1 MKTVPVAVIGVG
13 QPFHHLPALARLPQA
28 SLVGLCDIDE
38 ARLHEAARTYQV
50 SAVFTDYR
58 QMLDRITPQAV
69 FVLPSVLRTT
79 EVATYCLERGFHVFV
94 EKPPGISAAETRGL
108 ARLARARGIISMV
121 GFNRRFHP
129 LVTAARDRM
138 ARAGRP
144 SLIVS
149 AWYKPLLME
158 DMGKTFPSAVVERL
172 LSVTTIHSVDTLRF
186 LGGEVDE
193 ILSAAGRFYS
203 PYVDAVHALLRF
215 RHGGVGVLLSEY
227 HTTKVERLEIHA
239 EGLLVELSGSGA
251 PYREGRVFDG
261 GRWQPLVPPPGE
273 RTDPD
278 GFFEEDRHFIAC
290 VAAGT
295 PVMPQG
301 SDLEDA
307 VRTME
312 LAEAIAAAA
321 RSGWE
326 GPREGQVAAREKST
340 MTDAR

>member
-1 MKTVPVAVIGVG
+1 MTPVSVAVIGVG
-13 QPFHHLPALARLPQA
+13 QPFHHLPALARLSQV
-28 SLVGLCDIDE
+28 SLLGLCDIDE
-38 ARLHEAARTYQV
+38 ARLREAARTYHV
-50 SAVFTDYR
+50 NAVFTDYR
-58 QMLDRITPQAV
+58 QMLDRLTPQAV

-79 EVATYCLERGFHVFV
+79 EVATYCLERGVHVFI
-94 EKPPGISAAETRGL
+94 EKPPGISAADTREM
-108 ARLARARGIISMV
+108 ARLARARGAISMV

-138 ARAGRP
+138 AHAGRP

-158 DMGKTFPSAVVERL
+158 DMGKTFPPAVIERL

-215 RHGGVGVLLSEY
+215 RDGGVGVLLSEY
-227 HTTKVERLEIHA
+227 HTTKVERLEVHA
-239 EGLLVELSGSGA
+239 EGVLVELSGSGA
-251 PYREGRVFDG
+251 PYREGRIYDG
-261 GRWQPLVPPPGE
+261 GRWQALSLPSGE

-278 GFFEEDRHFIAC
+278 GFYEEDRHFIAC
-290 VAAGT
+290 VAAGA
-295 PVMPQG
+295 PVTPQG
-301 SDLEDA
+301 ADLEDA

-321 RSGWE
+321 RCGWE
-326 GPREGQVAAREKST
+326 GPRAGEAAARE
-340 MTDAR
+340 RLR